1 MGLSSIA
8 SKLVSAAI
16 QAPRFF
22 GALNIITRPHSTGD
36 GKSLAQL
43 AMELDLEGLAYN
55 GREMLAGID
64 ANGNIQPEWLKL
76 TWKPVIVGD
85 LITRGLQFTRKV
97 IGEAVS

>member
-1 MGLSSIA
+1 MGLGEIGG
-8 SKLVSAAI
+8 KLVSAAI

-22 GALNIITRPHSTGD
+22 GALNIITRPHSTGNQ
-36 GKSLAQL
+36 KSLLQC
-43 AMELDLEGLAYN
+43 AMDLDLESFLYN

-64 ANGNIQPEWLKL
+64 ADGNIQPEWLKM

-97 IGEAVS
+97 LQDAL

>member
-1 MGLSSIA
+1 MGLSSIGN
-8 SKLVSAAI
+8 KLISAAI

-22 GALNIITRPHSTGD
+22 GALNIITRPHTTGNQ
-36 GKSLAQL
+36 KSLAQL

-64 ANGNIQPEWLKL
+64 SNGEIQPEWLKR

-97 IGEAVS
+97 IQEAVN